1 MGKSLIQQRRG
12 TGNIQYRAPKIG
24 KLLPTKYPPLQ
35 VDLITGTIEKI
46 VHERGRIAPLAQVKV
61 GSKHYYI
68 PAVRRVEVGHKI
80 EIGSKANVRTGNVIM
95 LKNVP
100 EGTVIS
106 NIEKQ
111 PGDGGKLVKSAGT
124 SAVVFSQSGENSI
137 VKFPSGKTVLV
148 RGQCRATVGVVAG
161 GGFGEKPFLKAGAR
175 FHKMEAQVKMYPR
188 MRGIAMAA
196 VHHPFGG
203 GRHQHPGK
211 STSTSRNAPAG
222 RKVGH
227 IAPRKTGRKR
237 IRKTLEVR

>member
-1 MGKSLIQQRRG
+1 MGYKH
-12 TGNIQYRAPKIG
+12 IQYRAPKIG
-24 KLLPTKYPPLQ
+24 KLLPTKYPPFHG
-35 VDLITGTIEKI
+35 DLITGTVEKI

-61 GSKHYYI
+61 GSRHYYI
-68 PAVRRVEVGHKI
+68 PAVRGVEVGHII
-80 EIGSKANVRTGNVIM
+80 EIGSRASVRNGNVTM

-100 EGTVIS
+100 EGTAIS
-106 NIEKQ
+106 NIEKL

-137 VKFPSGKTVLV
+137 VRFPSGKTVLV
-148 RGQCRATVGVVAG
+148 RGQCRATVGVVSG
-161 GGFGEKPFLKAGAR
+161 GGFGEKPLLKAGANY
-175 FHKMEAQVKMYPR
+175 HKMKAKVKLYPH

-211 STSTSRNAPAG
+211 STSTSRNASPG